1 MLKQGLTAFAAS
13 ALLFLALDACWL
25 TLMGDRLYRP
35 VLGDMMVDKPR
46 VGPAIAFYVIY
57 LGGLTLI
64 ATLPAVK
71 AGDPRQAAVTGAMLG
86 FVAYATYDLTNQATL
101 RNWSTTLTLADLA
114 WGTTV
119 SALAA
124 FAGFHAAR
132 MFGR

>member
-1 MLKQGLTAFAAS
+1 MLKQGFAAFGAS
-13 ALLFLALDACWL
+13 ALVFLVLDACWL
-25 TLMGDRLYRP
+25 TLMGPRLYRP
-35 VLGDMMVDKPR
+35 VLGDMLLDKPR
-46 VGPAIAFYVIY
+46 LGPAIAFYLIY

-64 ATLPAVK
+64 ATLPAIK
-71 AGDPRQAAVTGAMLG
+71 AGDPRQAGVTGAMLG

-101 RNWSTTLTLADLA
+101 RNWSTALTLADLA

-124 FAGFHAAR
+124 LAGFHAAR